1 MFHIDCRDFGVLLY
15 LELSARSHLPD
26 NKRVMHITYHQNRF
40 HQIIFLPV
48 SPNLNHEHQCWS
60 IVNLSWLPL
69 QHLKTERKR
78 IGDMLS
84 DQTRTKRDVLHN
96 FWFSNRNFI
105 LVSPSVA
112 DLDAQAILAKAIQEG
127 RLEQLEQVG
136 VSTRLSILCTLLNVN
151 HAFYLVTRE
160 RRLPDVMFEV
170 CGIWDGFGHFCVWP
184 PEIQILRGCKEKKDQ
199 NTKRQYGK

>member
-48 SPNLNHEHQCWS
+48 SPNLNHEHQRWS
-60 IVNLSWLPL
+60 ICKPNMESCLPL
-69 QHLKTERKR
+69 EHLQTERKR

-84 DQTRTKRDVLHN
+84 DQTRTKRDVLHSCWSFN
-96 FWFSNRNFI
+96 KNFI
-105 LVSPSVA
+105 LVSPLVA
-112 DLDAQAILAKAIQEG
+112 DLDAQTILAKAIQEG

-136 VSTRLSILCTLLNVN
+136 VSTRLSILCTFTKCESRLLPR
-151 HAFYLVTRE
+151 H
-160 RRLPDVMFEV
+160 
-170 CGIWDGFGHFCVWP
+170 
-184 PEIQILRGCKEKKDQ
+184 
-199 NTKRQYGK
+199 

>member
-40 HQIIFLPV
+40 HQIIFPPV

-69 QHLKTERKR
+69 QHLKSERKR

-84 DQTRTKRDVLHN
+84 DQTRTKRDVLH
-96 FWFSNRNFI
+96 S
-105 LVSPSVA
+105 
-112 DLDAQAILAKAIQEG
+112 
-127 RLEQLEQVG
+127 
-136 VSTRLSILCTLLNVN
+136 C
-151 HAFYLVTRE
+151 
-160 RRLPDVMFEV
+160 
-170 CGIWDGFGHFCVWP
+170 
-184 PEIQILRGCKEKKDQ
+184 
-199 NTKRQYGK
+199 